1 LQNKDGSLKCF
12 FNLAEKL
19 DMAVV
24 SSGIFQSRKIRFALF
39 ANFERAFREPD
50 KETRA
55 QGDSMS
61 FVRERRE

>member
-1 LQNKDGSLKCF
+1 
-12 FNLAEKL
+12 
-19 DMAVV
+19 MAVV